1 MSDYYIFDL
10 EFILAFLFLLEYFSE
25 TFQINQFNSV
35 IAPTNIKM
43 SSQADYDKRLAE
55 EVGSLSTR
63 LVTAVNKQVELEETI
78 LELRKQVSA
87 LKLKNEQLNQ
97 SDIKLKPFCPNT
109 SSYKMI
115 IEKH

>member
-1 MSDYYIFDL
+1 
-10 EFILAFLFLLEYFSE
+10 
-25 TFQINQFNSV
+25 
-35 IAPTNIKM
+35 M

-87 LKLKNEQLNQ
+87 LKLKNEQLIL
-97 SDIKLKPFCPNT
+97 S
-109 SSYKMI
+109 
-115 IEKH
+115 

>member
-1 MSDYYIFDL
+1 
-10 EFILAFLFLLEYFSE
+10 
-25 TFQINQFNSV
+25 
-35 IAPTNIKM
+35 M

-97 SDIKLKPFCPNT
+97 SDIKLKPFYPNT